1 MQEGVYLKFFALENT
16 RHGHKLLH
24 EWLTDLALEMELPG
38 CSVFR
43 AIAGY
48 GHHHKRHSQNFLELQ
63 GTLPLEIVFALTDSQ
78 ADALVKR
85 LQQEQVNVFH
95 IRVPARFGFTG
106 ADK

>member
-16 RHGHKLLH
+16 RQGNKLLH
-24 EWLTDLALEMELPG
+24 EWLVDLALEMDLPG

-63 GTLPLEIVFALTDSQ
+63 GTLPLEIVFALSDTQ
-78 ADALVKR
+78 ANALVER
-85 LQQEQVNVFH
+85 LCREQVNVFH
-95 IRVPARFGFTG
+95 IRVPAKFGFTG
-106 ADK
+106 GE